1 MITYYFDLENRTKEV
16 FLDLISRK
24 KQLPT
29 FQELSIAL
37 DIDQE
42 DIQLVFNRE
51 TEILESIYAGF
62 VKQYKD
68 MLPAVEGFN
77 ECTLEEKLS
86 NFIYVMFGILE
97 KERPFVKA
105 TFEQVISQ
113 WSSGNHFYR
122 AIEDVLGM
130 FIQMSNHQKENSFT
144 PWEILKN
151 IQNTQTQRNF
161 LEYINIQLLVNT
173 YIELFKFW
181 LYDYSNDFGKTA
193 AYADQMTAFWANVVS
208 TSLSG
213 NAGNRDFRN
222 NDVAEMLAG

>member
-1 MITYYFDLENRTKEV
+1 MITYYFDLENRTKEA
-16 FLDLISRK
+16 FLDLFSRK

-42 DIQLVFNRE
+42 DIQLVFDRE
-51 TEILESIYAGF
+51 TDILESIYAGYI
-62 VKQYKD
+62 KQYKD
-68 MLPAVEGFN
+68 MLPEVEGFN

-97 KERPFVKA
+97 KDRAFVKA

-113 WSSGNHFYR
+113 WTSGNHFYR
-122 AIEDVLGM
+122 AIEDVLSM
-130 FIQMSNHQKENSFT
+130 FIQANNHQKENSST

-151 IQNTQTQRNF
+151 NQSTQIYQGF

-181 LYDYSNDFGKTA
+181 LDDYSNDFEKTA
-193 AYADQMTAFWANVVS
+193 AYADQMTTFWANAVS
-208 TSLSG
+208 TGLSG
-213 NAGNRDFRN
+213 KADSTDFHN
-222 NDVAEMLAG
+222 SDVAEMLAG